1 MARTPQPKRT
11 LKVCYGFHWKS
22 NKKHPVINLGGHYL
36 AQFDFKI
43 GDFVEMTIENGQ
55 ITIRKASQVS

>member
-36 AQFDFKI
+36 AQFDFKV
-43 GDFVEMTIENGQ
+43 GDMVEVSIEKGQ
-55 ITIRKASQVS
+55 IVISKVAQTS